1 MGISVGASVRKLAP
15 ILARHAAFGAL
26 ASIAALLL
34 AGCGTLPQ
42 QVDRPESV
50 ALQPSPESPLVR
62 IAQASIPAPELSGFR
77 LMPQG
82 PYSLDARIQLV
93 RAARQSLDV
102 QYYYIHND
110 RSGRLLLW
118 SLRDAALRGVRVRLL
133 VDDLHTTGNDELFR
147 TISALDTQ
155 LFDAY
160 NRCDLEKLGGFFTED
175 LEFYHDQTGL
185 SRSRQ
190 AMVDA
195 VKKNICGKVRRDLVP
210 GTLEVYPLK
219 GYGAVEI
226 GVSPCPAS
234 PPPPTLPVSP
244 FPYPCGSRP
253 ASW

>member
-1 MGISVGASVRKLAP
+1 MKKLS
-15 ILARHAAFGAL
+15 AL
-26 ASIAALLL
+26 QKVLLL
-34 AGCGTLPQ
+34 LP
-42 QVDRPESV
+42 
-50 ALQPSPESPLVR
+50 LL
-62 IAQASIPAPELSGFR
+62 IT
-77 LMPQG
+77 
-82 PYSLDARIQLV
+82 
-93 RAARQSLDV
+93 
-102 QYYYIHND
+102 
-110 RSGRLLLW
+110 GRLNAQPPQ
-118 SLRDAALRGVRVRLL
+118 SAAE
-133 VDDLHTTGNDELFR
+133 HDELFR

-226 GVSPCPAS
+226 GVHRFCDTNKNKTCGAEGSGVAKFVMLWQNTDGKWQITRVIS
-234 PPPPTLPVSP
+234 YDHVSHD
-244 FPYPCGSRP
+244 
-253 ASW
+253 